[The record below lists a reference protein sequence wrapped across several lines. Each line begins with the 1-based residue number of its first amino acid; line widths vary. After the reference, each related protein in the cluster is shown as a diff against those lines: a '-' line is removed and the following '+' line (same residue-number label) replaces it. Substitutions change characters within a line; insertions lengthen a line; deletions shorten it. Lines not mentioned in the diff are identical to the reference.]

1 MTPQHVITGTA
12 ATLPAPAAAAFLVAL
27 TVLAAGAPLGMWT
40 PRIPARLARRSRQA
54 QPVTP
59 VAATEDEQRSPE
71 WCWTHGCHS
80 SQCPQ
85 PH

>member
-1 MTPQHVITGTA
+1 MTPQHVVTGPA
-12 ATLPAPAAAAFLVAL
+12 ASLPAPAAAAFVVAL

-40 PRIPARLARRSRQA
+40 PRIPARRSRQA
-54 QPVTP
+54 QPVKP
-59 VAATEDEQRSPE
+59 LAATEDEQRSPE